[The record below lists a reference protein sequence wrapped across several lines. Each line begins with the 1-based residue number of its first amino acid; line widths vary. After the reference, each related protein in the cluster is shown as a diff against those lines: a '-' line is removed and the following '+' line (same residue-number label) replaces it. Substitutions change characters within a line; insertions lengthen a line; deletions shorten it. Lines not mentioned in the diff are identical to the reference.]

1 MPTQRDAER
10 RELRQLALARWDNE
24 GGATSAS
31 DGMTATTSNV
41 PPLSNAEVVQL
52 QVRVIALENLV
63 LALLAESSE
72 PQRELVRDIATY
84 ISPRP
89 GFTRHPLT
97 IHAAAQMLHLA
108 QRARHFSGLKGR
120 RASAR

>member
-1 MPTQRDAER
+1 MPTERDSER
-10 RELRQLALARWDNE
+10 RELRQQALARWDNE
-24 GGATSAS
+24 GGATSPL
-31 DGMTATTSNV
+31 DGMTTSTSKV

-63 LALLAESSE
+63 LALLAESSDA
-72 PQRELVRDIATY
+72 QRELVRNMAIY

-108 QRARHFSGLKGR
+108 ERARHFSSLSGTR
-120 RASAR
+120 S